1 MQLGGP
7 APPILELNG
16 HNDST
21 PQAYAGG
28 SYGPPHLKGTSHYQS
43 GCFTSYSPSKVR
55 ERVTALSMLDACH
68 PQPIRPSHHCPVIL
82 IGRSTRQASL
92 VVTAVFADARPREPV
107 RTTTSEKPLQEFQW
121 VTPWFRLFQ

>member
-21 PQAYAGG
+21 PQAYADG
-28 SYGPPHLKGTSHYQS
+28 SWRPLHLRGTSHS
-43 GCFTSYSPSKVR
+43 WFDDFTGDRPSKMR
-55 ERVTALSMLDACH
+55 PRLSMLSMLDACH

-107 RTTTSEKPLQEFQW
+107 RTTTSEKLLQEFQW